1 MTILHHWQKTTIL
14 LKWVGLGSSQS
25 RNSMIG
31 SWRYISVRLSD
42 DLALS
47 VAKIYRHTRGR
58 ELPGNYNYTLLAELY
73 DEQSS
78 RSPEIAK
85 MHTIVVHGKVSAFVT
100 RALGHDLKEES
111 LRVELQHIVESSLQR
126 NLDAVLHEL
135 EKICD
140 DEKIQ
145 PLTYNH
151 YFTDNVQKARMDAMR
166 KEVKRALELT
176 SSDWGQMHIS
186 NTRSDW
192 DWLLASLQAHIEVD
206 MDRQACEEASTGALQ
221 LITRYANQSHV
232 R

>member
-1 MTILHHWQKTTIL
+1 
-14 LKWVGLGSSQS
+14 
-25 RNSMIG
+25 
-31 SWRYISVRLSD
+31 
-42 DLALS
+42 
-47 VAKIYRHTRGR
+47 
-58 ELPGNYNYTLLAELY
+58 
-73 DEQSS
+73 
-78 RSPEIAK
+78 

-186 NTRSDW
+186 NTRSD
-192 DWLLASLQAHIEVD
+192 
-206 MDRQACEEASTGALQ
+206 
-221 LITRYANQSHV
+221 
-232 R
+232 